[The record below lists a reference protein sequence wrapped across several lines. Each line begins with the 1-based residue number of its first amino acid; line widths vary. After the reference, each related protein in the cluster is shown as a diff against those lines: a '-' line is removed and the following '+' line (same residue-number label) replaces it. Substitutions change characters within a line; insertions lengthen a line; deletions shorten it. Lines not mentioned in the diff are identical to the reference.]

1 VSPAFVAAMEDVL
14 ELYAERYD
22 PRRPVVGF
30 DERPLQLLDDT
41 REPIPAAPR
50 RTRRIDYEYR
60 RNGTGNVFMTVE
72 PLAGWRHVEVTE
84 RRTAVDFA
92 HRMKWLVDEA
102 YPDAKV
108 VRVVLDNLNIH
119 TLASLYATFPAPEA
133 RRIARKL
140 EFHPTPKH
148 GSWLNVAE
156 SELAVLS
163 TQCLNRRLPNLP
175 RVRNE
180 VAAWE
185 RQRNSERVTIH
196 WLFTTADAR
205 RKLKHAYPI
214 PA

>member
-1 VSPAFVAAMEDVL
+1 MEDVL
-14 ELYAERYD
+14 DLYAEPYD

-41 REPIPAAPR
+41 REPIPVAPGRVR
-50 RTRRIDYEYR
+50 RVDYEYR
-60 RNGTGNVFMTVE
+60 RNGTGNVFTTVE

-92 HRMKWLVDEA
+92 HQMKWLVDEA
-102 YPDAKV
+102 YPDVKV
-108 VRVVLDNLNIH
+108 IRVVLDNLNVHKI
-119 TLASLYATFPAPEA
+119 ASLYVAFPAPEA

-140 EFHPTPKH
+140 EFHLTPKH

-163 TQCLNRRLPNLP
+163 SQCLNRRLPTLVI
-175 RVRNE
+175 VRKE
-180 VAAWE
+180 VVAWE
-185 RQRNSERVTIH
+185 RQRNADGVKIH
-196 WLFTTADAR
+196 WLFTTAHAR
-205 RKLKHAYPI
+205 RKFSHAYPI